1 MQCIFA
7 YFCLETKGTLKS
19 PSDLK
24 RVCHH
29 SLQCGQCFMLSFI
42 TKILSVVTGMPNT
55 EEAEQS
61 LSRLREERRRVLSLD
76 SDTKYL
82 DRDNAKDT
90 KDPGVDYF
98 IKSTISLTFLN
109 FACFAYLA
117 HFACFAYFAHFAYFP
132 NLFFFLQ
139 ILHTLQILHIFQ
151 HMHQRFIMYPNQHWS
166 NYSSFNKV
174 DYDRTWIQ

>member
-1 MQCIFA
+1 MENDHPLLHSSPSTSTRIIRASSAMHICMF
-7 YFCLETKGTLKS
+7 LETNGTLKS
-19 PSDLK
+19 TSDLK
-24 RVCHH
+24 RVCHN

-117 HFACFAYFAHFAYFP
+117 HFACFAYFAHIAYFP
-132 NLFFFLQ
+132 NCAYFPTYASTFYFV
-139 ILHTLQILHIFQ
+139 
-151 HMHQRFIMYPNQHWS
+151 S
-166 NYSSFNKV
+166 
-174 DYDRTWIQ
+174 